1 MTVRLSLEKRNL
13 RQRWQVWSVVAAS
26 GCSRNREE
34 AHVAGAVSRVESG
47 TDEMGDSGRA
57 R

>member
-1 MTVRLSLEKRNL
+1 MTVRLSLKKRNL
-13 RQRWQVWSVVAAS
+13 RQRRQVWSGMAAS
-26 GCSRNREE
+26 GCSRNGEE

-47 TDEMGDSGRA
+47 RDEIGDSGRA